1 MKKIINAVKKINAA
15 LEKELEKEIEK
26 DDKKIIIGGGKRW

>member
-26 DDKKIIIGGGKRW
+26 DDKKIIIGGGKR